1 MKNNV
6 PPDCFG
12 YQGETMLYGKTA
24 EGCLDC
30 TLFDP
35 CHKITVASTLQAL
48 SGNLDLI
55 VQNGL
60 AAGRLQ
66 PYDELGGS
74 RDVDTGQLI
83 DT

>member
-6 PPDCFG
+6 PPECFG
-12 YQGETMLYGKTA
+12 YQGEAMLYGKTA
-24 EGCLDC
+24 EGCIGCDW
-30 TLFDP
+30 FDT
-35 CHKITVASTLQAL
+35 CHKITVAASLQAL

-60 AAGRLQ
+60 AADRIK

-83 DT
+83 NE